1 MAVYCRDV
9 MRCDD
14 AVGRL
19 GEVMRRHLVPAQSRV
34 ERERAAAVVVV
45 VVVTSGHRL
54 CVMGT
59 L

>member
-34 ERERAAAVVVV
+34 EREWAAAVV